1 MPMEVP
7 ADMTLCLVLGE
18 GQFDDS
24 GHAIMVL
31 SLFSIQDMIS
41 CAFRKLGHDGSS
53 LRMRHFFQ

>member
-1 MPMEVP
+1 
-7 ADMTLCLVLGE
+7 MTLCLVLGE

-31 SLFSIQDMIS
+31 SLLSIQDMIS